1 MENHQANLLKMP
13 HAQRRIAVASRI
25 RQARLNSGLSQ
36 RNVAARLEISQ
47 SSYSRMESGDLEPS
61 AVQIA
66 TLSGLFTMSV
76 LWLLGYPN
84 FIALKIPE
92 PVQAQPQS
100 LP

>member
-1 MENHQANLLKMP
+1 MENHQVNLLKLP
-13 HAQRRIAVASRI
+13 HSQRRIAVASRI
-25 RQARLNSGLSQ
+25 KQARLNSGLSQ
-36 RNVAARLEISQ
+36 RNVATRLEISQ

-84 FIALKIPE
+84 FIALKIPSSAE
-92 PVQAQPQS
+92 SRLQS
-100 LP
+100 RP

>member
-13 HAQRRIAVASRI
+13 HAQRRMTVASRI
-25 RQARLNSGLSQ
+25 KQARLDSGLSQ

-47 SSYSRMESGDLEPS
+47 SSYSRMERGDLEPS

-84 FIALKIPE
+84 FIALKIPSSAE
-92 PVQAQPQS
+92 SRLQS
-100 LP
+100 RP

>member
-13 HAQRRIAVASRI
+13 HAQRRMTVASRI
-25 RQARLNSGLSQ
+25 KQARLDSGLSQ

-84 FIALKIPE
+84 FIALKIPSSAE
-92 PVQAQPQS
+92 SRLQS
-100 LP
+100 RP